1 MGTFSIS
8 GRKWPSIA
16 RWDGKMLENRFRNGF
31 LSLRVG
37 FPILFSSFFT
47 IRAQLLFSQTV
58 KTRRKIIDL
67 YFVFVLEEQI
77 FQISTPFSGLL
88 IRRIVLVNWRF
99 IPIINEDIS

>member
-1 MGTFSIS
+1 MTGRDGS
-8 GRKWPSIA
+8 GEIFDFRKEMA
-16 RWDGKMLENRFRNGF
+16 LNRALGRQNVGKSFQEWFF

-67 YFVFVLEEQI
+67 YSFFVLEEQI
-77 FQISTPFSGLL
+77 FQITTPFP
-88 IRRIVLVNWRF
+88 VC
-99 IPIINEDIS
+99 